1 MEKKVEEEPVLLDE
15 EEPETKKSVRHLG
28 LYIGVG
34 CAVVCDVSSVVAIE
48 HNIANNAKYTQV
60 IVVSLEEIVAGEV
73 VHLFHIRWLEFE
85 VDVGGEV

>member
-1 MEKKVEEEPVLLDE
+1 MDSWLNESASSINSDGVDSDGVINSNVKRVC
-15 EEPETKKSVRHLG
+15 
-28 LYIGVG
+28 VG

-48 HNIANNAKYTQV
+48 HNIANNAQYAQV

-73 VHLFHIRWLEFE
+73 VHLFHVGRLELE